1 MKRYIHSQRFAQ
13 TVRML
18 YTVSIGI
25 FLLPGQQSYEDNVV
39 TVMALRGVQ
48 IRMKYSG
55 IIQVWLSSGSAR
67 VEVTFL

>member
-39 TVMALRGVQ
+39 TVMALRGV
-48 IRMKYSG
+48 
-55 IIQVWLSSGSAR
+55 
-67 VEVTFL
+67 